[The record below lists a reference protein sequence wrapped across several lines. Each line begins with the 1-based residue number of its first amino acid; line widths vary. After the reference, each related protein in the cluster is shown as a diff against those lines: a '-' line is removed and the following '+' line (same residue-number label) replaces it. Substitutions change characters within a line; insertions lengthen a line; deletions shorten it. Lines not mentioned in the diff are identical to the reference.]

1 MNENELKTKLD
12 NLQKECNDL
21 YDEYGAT
28 PNIISL
34 QLAINRLRHQYDLCD
49 ESERIYENFV
59 Q

>member
-1 MNENELKTKLD
+1 MNEKELKTKLD

-21 YDEYGAT
+21 YDEFGAT
-28 PNIISL
+28 PNIITL

-49 ESERIYENFV
+49 ESECIYENFV

>member
-1 MNENELKTKLD
+1 MNENELKTRLS

-21 YDEYGAT
+21 YGEFGAT
-28 PNIISL
+28 PNIITL

-49 ESERIYENFV
+49 ESECIYENFV

>member
-21 YDEYGAT
+21 YDEFGAT
-28 PNIISL
+28 PNIITL

-49 ESERIYENFV
+49 ESECIYENFV